1 MTEISPIAGCLI
13 GFLIGSIP
21 FGFLIGKIYGI
32 DPREK
37 GSGNIGAT
45 NIMRV
50 LGKGP
55 GTAVFL
61 LDVLKGY
68 LPVALAQWR
77 HWEAIWLVSSGLC
90 AVLGHIYSPFVRF
103 KGGKG
108 VATTLGVLF
117 GLSPLVALLSFAA
130 FLLTVAITNYISVGS
145 LVAAVTQA
153 SLFWVFPFALPQ
165 RIFGIVVALFV
176 IIRHRGNI
184 QRLRR
189 GEENRFRKPKEPT
202 GPA

>member
-1 MTEISPIAGCLI
+1 MTATSPIVGCLI

-21 FGFLIGKIYGI
+21 FGFLVGKIYGV

-68 LPVALAQWR
+68 LPVALAQWC
-77 HWEAIWLVSSGLC
+77 HWEAIWLVSAGLC

-117 GLSPLVALLSFAA
+117 GLSPLVALLSFGV

-153 SLFWVFPFALPQ
+153 SLFWAFSFALPQ
-165 RIFGIVVALFV
+165 RVFGIVVAVFV

-202 GPA
+202 EPA